1 MASSM
6 LRRLAVDTKRLEIER
21 RKVKRAAPTSES
33 IQKDLDGIA
42 ESVRN
47 LQTDVEALVK
57 RPNVLPWRQGRGTDN
72 DPDKNRG

>member
-6 LRRLAVDTKRLEIER
+6 LRPLAVGRKRREIER
-21 RKVKRAAPTSES
+21 RKAQRPTPTSES

-47 LQTDVEALVK
+47 LQTDVEALIK
-57 RPNVLPWRQGRGTDN
+57 RPNVLPWRQSHDTDKG
-72 DPDKNRG
+72 PDKNRG